1 MTRQFQAKDTLLQVS
16 QHAARDEMSSSGCKT
31 DARWH
36 TEAHPMSSQP
46 REATHL
52 KPLLALALQIDRGL
66 DVTTD
71 SRRDTLRV
79 LKPETVYSTWRTLKL
94 IHTKFVRV
102 RHMREYESK

>member
-1 MTRQFQAKDTLLQVS
+1 
-16 QHAARDEMSSSGCKT
+16 
-31 DARWH
+31 
-36 TEAHPMSSQP
+36 
-46 REATHL
+46 
-52 KPLLALALQIDRGL
+52 LALQIDRGL

-79 LKPETVYSTWRTLKL
+79 LKPETVYPTWRTLKL